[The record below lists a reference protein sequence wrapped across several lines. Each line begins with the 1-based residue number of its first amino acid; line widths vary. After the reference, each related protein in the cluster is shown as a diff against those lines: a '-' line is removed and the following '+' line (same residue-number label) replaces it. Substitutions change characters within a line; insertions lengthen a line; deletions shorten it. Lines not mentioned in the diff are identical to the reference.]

1 MLSPGRDHSVAEGH
15 TAHLTIPESL
25 RRLDGFKG
33 VRLNTRIKELA
44 TRVGMPLSLLDR
56 FTHQLS
62 GE

>member
-15 TAHLTIPESL
+15 TARQTIPEPL

-44 TRVGMPLSLLDR
+44 KLVGMPLSLLDR
-56 FTHQLS
+56 FMHELS
-62 GE
+62 GA